1 MKKILSLL
9 LALTLVGCT
18 ATQAP
23 TPTPEESKK
32 PSSNVGCDVT
42 SECEDGEKAD
52 MSAYKDFM
60 DTDHVFRSIT
70 MQQGNEL
77 LESDKTFVL
86 YYGFSTCPWCVELL
100 PILNDVAKEN
110 GMAVEYVNVRP
121 EGTDSTNDIRVD
133 TNPDYVKLTE
143 IVNDYLPVND
153 EGVKRLSVPFV
164 FFVKDGEI
172 VETHIGTL
180 DSHDAKERVMNDE
193 EKAELTQIM
202 IDNFQKMKK

>member
-1 MKKILSLL
+1 MKKIVCLL
-9 LALTLVGCT
+9 LALLLVGC
-18 ATQAP
+18 ATTPAP
-23 TPTPEESKK
+23 TPTPEETGK

-42 SECEDGEKAD
+42 SQCEEGEKAD
-52 MSAYKDFM
+52 MSAYENFM
-60 DTDHVFRSIT
+60 DTDHVFRSIS
-70 MQQGNEL
+70 MQEGNEL

-86 YYGFSTCPWCVELL
+86 YYGFSTCPWCIELL

-110 GMAVEYVNVRP
+110 EYAVHYVNVRP
-121 EGTDSTNDIRVD
+121 EGTDSSFDIRVD

-143 IVNDYLPVND
+143 IVSDYLPVND

-180 DSHDAKERVMNDE
+180 DTHDAKERVMTED
-193 EKAELTQIM
+193 EKAELTTILQE
-202 IDNFQKMKK
+202 DFQKMKK